1 MHQLAFEGHD
11 LPASVLYFRDED
23 GQSYELPVSDELLR
37 VLGAHAAPSQTAG
50 ATGSASHSGS
60 DSAVT
65 IIEQVDPTDTATDTA
80 QDTER
85 AYTERANNALS
96 ASSQDHHAGTDNE
109 HDGNTAPN
117 LAAVP
122 SSSST
127 TNENSDG
134 STDGAA
140 HMPDANSSAQQEPKP
155 EIPHMVPTGGNQ
167 GASGGGRG
175 MADRDRSRN
184 QPMSMRPNQ
193 IQQRIRAGAS
203 AQELADEMGVDVSRV
218 EPFAHPVILE
228 RERIAEMAKQAHPVR
243 DGGPDRLTLWEVLAT
258 SFAARGHSL
267 ADAHWD
273 AHRSVAGEPW
283 TIEVTWTA
291 GLSQNSA
298 QWLFHRHPTSA
309 DTVEPRNPVAADLV
323 DPDFIQPVRSVTS
336 LTRPQRVGDDARDAY
351 NAGFDGLISGD
362 QLPED
367 ELSAHK
373 QRKRA
378 GSHPLQTADTSR
390 NAIDNPGSRS
400 GDEEDT
406 RDDIPVVADGDGTA
420 DETSDRTDRTDTE
433 QTNGDPANDGQAQDN
448 EFLQHPD
455 SEAPKK
461 RRRKATTP
469 HWEDVL
475 LGVRAN
481 TKRPRR

>member
-11 LPASVLYFRDED
+11 LHASVLYFRDED

-85 AYTERANNALS
+85 ANNAPS
-96 ASSQDHHAGTDNE
+96 ANSPANHAGTDNE

-122 SSSST
+122 SSSSAT
-127 TNENSDG
+127 SENADGNADG
-134 STDGAA
+134 SA
-140 HMPDANSSAQQEPKP
+140 HMPNANSSAQQEPKP
-155 EIPHMVPTGGNQ
+155 EVPHMVPTGGNQ

-267 ADAHWD
+267 ADAQWD
-273 AHRSVAGEPW
+273 AHRSVTGEPW

-362 QLPED
+362 HLPED

-390 NAIDNPGSRS
+390 NAIDNTRSRS
-400 GDEEDT
+400 SEDEEDT

>member
-11 LPASVLYFRDED
+11 LQASVLYFRDED

-50 ATGSASHSGS
+50 ATGSASHPGS

-65 IIEQVDPTDTATDTA
+65 IIEQVDPTETTTD
-80 QDTER
+80 
-85 AYTERANNALS
+85 
-96 ASSQDHHAGTDNE
+96 
-109 HDGNTAPN
+109 TAPN

-127 TNENSDG
+127 TSENADG
-134 STDGAA
+134 NTDGPT
-140 HMPDANSSAQQEPKP
+140 HIPDANSSGQQKPKP
-155 EIPHMVPTGGNQ
+155 EIPHMVPTDGNP

-267 ADAHWD
+267 ADAQWD

-336 LTRPQRVGDDARDAY
+336 LTRSQRVGDDARDAY

-362 QLPED
+362 HLPEN

-390 NAIDNPGSRS
+390 NAIDNTGNRS
-400 GDEEDT
+400 SEDEEDT

-433 QTNGDPANDGQAQDN
+433 QANDDPANDN

>member
-11 LPASVLYFRDED
+11 LQASVLYFRDED

-50 ATGSASHSGS
+50 ATGAATASHSGS

-65 IIEQVDPTDTATDTA
+65 IIEQVDPTDTVTD
-80 QDTER
+80 
-85 AYTERANNALS
+85 
-96 ASSQDHHAGTDNE
+96 
-109 HDGNTAPN
+109 TAPN
-117 LAAVP
+117 LTAVP
-122 SSSST
+122 SSSPA
-127 TNENSDG
+127 TNENADSNTDG
-134 STDGAA
+134 ST
-140 HMPDANSSAQQEPKP
+140 HMPDANSSVQHKPKP
-155 EIPHMVPTGGNQ
+155 EFPHMVPTGGNP

-267 ADAHWD
+267 ADAQWD

-336 LTRPQRVGDDARDAY
+336 LTRSQRVGDDARDAY

-362 QLPED
+362 HLPED

-378 GSHPLQTADTSR
+378 GSRPLQTADTSR
-390 NAIDNPGSRS
+390 NAIDNTGSRS
-400 GDEEDT
+400 SEDEEDT
-406 RDDIPVVADGDGTA
+406 RDDIPVVADDHGTA
-420 DETSDRTDRTDTE
+420 DETSARKDRTDSE
-433 QTNGDPANDGQAQDN
+433 QTNDDPANDN

>member
-11 LPASVLYFRDED
+11 LHASVLYFRDED

-50 ATGSASHSGS
+50 AAGSDSHSGS

-85 AYTERANNALS
+85 ANNALS
-96 ASSQDHHAGTDNE
+96 ASSQDHHAGTGSE
-109 HDGNTAPN
+109 HNGNTAPN

-122 SSSST
+122 SSNSATS
-127 TNENSDG
+127 ENSDG

-140 HMPDANSSAQQEPKP
+140 HMPDANSSVQQEPKP
-155 EIPHMVPTGGNQ
+155 EVPHMVPTGGNQ

-362 QLPED
+362 HLPED

-390 NAIDNPGSRS
+390 NAIDNTRSRS
-400 GDEEDT
+400 SEDEEDT
-406 RDDIPVVADGDGTA
+406 RDDIPVVADGDETA

>member
-11 LPASVLYFRDED
+11 LQASVLYFRDED

-50 ATGSASHSGS
+50 ATGTATASHSGS

-65 IIEQVDPTDTATDTA
+65 IIEQVEPTDAATDI
-80 QDTER
+80 
-85 AYTERANNALS
+85 
-96 ASSQDHHAGTDNE
+96 
-109 HDGNTAPN
+109 APN

-122 SSSST
+122 SSSSAAS
-127 TNENSDG
+127 ENADG
-134 STDGAA
+134 NTDGPT
-140 HMPDANSSAQQEPKP
+140 HMADANSSVQQKPKP
-155 EIPHMVPTGGNQ
+155 EIPHVVPTGGHPV
-167 GASGGGRG
+167 AHGGGRS

-184 QPMSMRPNQ
+184 QPMAMRPNQ

-267 ADAHWD
+267 ADAQWD
-273 AHRSVAGEPW
+273 AHRSVSGEPW

-362 QLPED
+362 HLPED

-390 NAIDNPGSRS
+390 NAIDNTGSRS
-400 GDEEDT
+400 SEDEEDT
-406 RDDIPVVADGDGTA
+406 RDDIPVVTDGHGTA
-420 DETSDRTDRTDTE
+420 DETSDRADRTDAE
-433 QTNGDPANDGQAQDN
+433 QTNDDPANDN
-448 EFLQHPD
+448 EFLQHPN